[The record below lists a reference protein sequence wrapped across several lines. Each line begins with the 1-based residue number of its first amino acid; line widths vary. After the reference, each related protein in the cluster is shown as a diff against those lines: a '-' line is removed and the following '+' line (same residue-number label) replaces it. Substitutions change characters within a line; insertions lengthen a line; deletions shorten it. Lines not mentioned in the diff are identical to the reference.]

1 MGTKDGLTAWEVIWL
16 LFPESE
22 YGSNQSALALWPGG
36 VAWIDD
42 KYYNK
47 NSGEIVW
54 PGSVMLLF
62 LDLLREGLWYATGR
76 LVPVDPS
83 KGRERLQPDLWNIL
97 GIDLDNNTASG
108 GGLEYTGLQFF
119 EKRKVGK
126 FLSREP
132 VSRTDLKLFM
142 KKRIADLKK
151 GGERSSA
158 REDETAARKH
168 FKDRSINRG
177 WIKDLRHEFDV
188 PENWSTRGRRN

>member
-83 KGRERLQPDLWNIL
+83 KGREHLQLDLWDIL
-97 GIDLDNNTASG
+97 GIDLDDNTASG
-108 GGLEYTGLQFF
+108 GGLEYVGLRFYETKPKAKKTKRAETQCREWLIELMKAERKTTMSQILEEAN
-119 EKRKVGK
+119 EKIPGLSDNAFGRAWK
-126 FLSREP
+126 FAKDQPTTHKSWQSRGP
-132 VSRTDLKLFM
+132 
-142 KKRIADLKK
+142 
-151 GGERSSA
+151 
-158 REDETAARKH
+158 
-168 FKDRSINRG
+168 
-177 WIKDLRHEFDV
+177 IKSL
-188 PENWSTRGRRN
+188 